1 MSVHTNPHRANADI
15 FWGEIAPTDH
25 VLQVYDNDDIFLDA
39 LAGFIGGGINSGDCV
54 VLIATSRHLGSIQQR
69 LIDYGISVQTLIE
82 DDRFIPL
89 DAETTLSKFMRDG
102 WPDEQLF
109 NETVTQ
115 LFEKAEC
122 KGRHIRA
129 FGEMVAILW
138 EKGYH
143 GATVQLEH
151 LWNNF
156 REKNNFTLFCAYPK
170 AGFTGN
176 IHESIKT
183 ICNCHTKMI
192 DGTERQLTEVLYS
205 EALSTAV

>member
-89 DAETTLSKFMRDG
+89 DAETILSKFMRDG

-115 LFEKAEC
+115 LFKKAEC